1 MSELF
6 AAVEEVPAE
15 EGKRGIPGATILKSA
30 ATVLATQIMGK
41 IPQASANGD
50 EEFLQLIKDSQTS
63 VAALDT
69 LVKQECGEALVND
82 EVKHFGEEEVAKL
95 LKSNQSNRS
104 RRKNMPM
111 TQPNYMEYLT
121 AACAEWILRESC
133 GITKNANPFGGGRQA
148 MVINDETI
156 AQLAD
161 DQDALGKAI
170 RNLQSK
176 KSTYKAKHQDQENW
190 EQDAEYVEILDQLEK
205 LKAVRTT
212 MPAGRKGMSIKK
224 ALQFIF
230 DGVDE
235 TENLHK
241 EESMQI
247 IEACRNLAKGVY
259 PAEFVDMIEA
269 QQAAKE
275 ADAESVYNEEL

>member
-6 AAVEEVPAE
+6 AAIEETPVE
-15 EGKRGIPGATILKSA
+15 EGKRGIPGAAILKSY
-30 ATVLATQIMGK
+30 ATQLATGIMSK
-41 IPQASANGD
+41 IPTASENGD
-50 EEFLQLIKDSQTS
+50 EEFLNLVKESQSS
-63 VAALDT
+63 VQALDT
-69 LVKQECGEALVND
+69 LVKQECGEALVHED
-82 EVKHFGEEEVAKL
+82 VKNFGEEEVAKL

-148 MVINDETI
+148 LVINDETL
-156 AQLAD
+156 AQLAE
-161 DQDALGKAI
+161 DQDALGRAI
-170 RNLQSK
+170 RNQQSK
-176 KSTYKAKHQDQENW
+176 KSTYKAKHQDREGW
-190 EQDAEYVEILDQLEK
+190 EQDADYIEILETLEK
-205 LKAVRTT
+205 LKAIRTT
-212 MPAGRKGMSIKK
+212 QPAGRKGMSLKK

-241 EESMQI
+241 EESMEI
-247 IEACRNLAKGVY
+247 IEACRNLSKGVY
-259 PAEFVDMIEA
+259 PAEFIDMIEA
-269 QQAAKE
+269 KNAAK
-275 ADAESVYNEEL
+275 ADESVYNE

>member
-6 AAVEEVPAE
+6 AAVEELPVE

-41 IPQASANGD
+41 IPTASANGD
-50 EEFLQLIKDSQTS
+50 EEFLQLVKESQTS
-63 VAALDT
+63 VAALDE
-69 LVKQECGEALVND
+69 LVKQECGEALVNED
-82 EVKHFGEEEVAKL
+82 VKNFGEEEVAKL

-133 GITKNANPFGGGRQA
+133 GIVKNANPFGGGRNA
-148 MVINDETI
+148 IVINDETI
-156 AQLAD
+156 AQLAE
-161 DQDALGKAI
+161 DQDALGRAI
-170 RNLQSK
+170 RNWQSK
-176 KSTYKAKHQDQENW
+176 KSTYKAKHQDRDGW

-212 MPAGRKGMSIKK
+212 QPAGRKGVSIKK

-230 DGVDE
+230 DGVDA

-241 EESMQI
+241 EESMAI

-259 PAEFVDMIEA
+259 PAEFMDMVEA
-269 QQAAKE
+269 QATANE
-275 ADAESVYNEEL
+275 AESVYTEEL